1 MKELWNAVVTYAVAA
16 AFIVALFLCCAG
28 CKTQTVVV
36 PEIRELVTHDTI
48 TRVDSVYRAHY
59 IREKGDTVFV
69 TDTVLKYAFKDKVQ
83 IVNKTD
89 SVPYP
94 VEIVKEVR
102 KRNGYDRFV
111 SWGFWVLVVL
121 LLARVAWWLFKTFYL
136 RR

>member
-1 MKELWNAVVTYAVAA
+1 MRDFFYSVLTYAIGA
-16 AFIVALFLCCAG
+16 AFFLALFLCMTG

-48 TRVDSVYRAHY
+48 SKTDSVYVAHY

-69 TDTVLKYAFKDKVQ
+69 TDTVLKFKYLDKVQ
-83 IVNKTD
+83 IVQKTD
-89 SVPYP
+89 SVPYA
-94 VEIVKEVR
+94 VEVVKEVR

-111 SWGFWVLVVL
+111 SWGFWL
-121 LLARVAWWLFKTFYL
+121 LLSLIFARVAWWAFKTFYL

>member
-1 MKELWNAVVTYAVAA
+1 MKNFLTA
-16 AFIVALFLCCAG
+16 AFAYTLVGLLFLALFLSLTG
-28 CKTQTVVV
+28 CKTQTMVV
-36 PEIRELVTHDTI
+36 PEIREITTHDTI
-48 TRVDSVYRAHY
+48 VRVDSVYRAHY

-89 SVPYP
+89 SVPYA
-94 VEIVKEVR
+94 VEVVKEVH

-111 SWGFWVLVVL
+111 SWGFWVLLVL
-121 LLARVAWWLFKTFYL
+121 LLARLAWWAFKTFYL

>member
-1 MKELWNAVVTYAVAA
+1 MKNHFEAVLTYIIAA
-16 AFIVALFLCCAG
+16 ALLTALLLSMTG

-48 TRVDSVYRAHY
+48 SKTDSVYIAHY

-69 TDTVLKYAFKDKVQ
+69 TDTVFKFKYLDKVQ
-83 IVNKTD
+83 IVQKTD

-94 VEIVKEVR
+94 VEVVKEVH

-111 SWGFWVLVVL
+111 SWGFWVLVGL
-121 LLARVAWWLFKTFYL
+121 LLARVAWWAFKTFYL

>member
-1 MKELWNAVVTYAVAA
+1 MKNFLTA
-16 AFIVALFLCCAG
+16 AFAYMLAGLLFLALFLSLTG

-36 PEIRELVTHDTI
+36 PEIREITTHDTI
-48 TRVDSVYRAHY
+48 VRVDSVYRAHY

-83 IVNKTD
+83 IVNKID
-89 SVPYP
+89 SVPYA
-94 VEIVKEVR
+94 VEVVKEIH

-111 SWGFWVLVVL
+111 SWGFWVLLVL
-121 LLARVAWWLFKTFYL
+121 LLARLAWWAFKTFYL

>member
-1 MKELWNAVVTYAVAA
+1 MKNFLTA
-16 AFIVALFLCCAG
+16 AFAYMLAGLLFLALFLSLTG

-36 PEIRELVTHDTI
+36 PEIREITTHDTI
-48 TRVDSVYRAHY
+48 VRVDSVYRAHY

-83 IVNKTD
+83 IVNKID
-89 SVPYP
+89 SVPYA
-94 VEIVKEVR
+94 VEVVKEVH

-111 SWGFWVLVVL
+111 SWGFWVLLVF
-121 LLARVAWWLFKTFYL
+121 LLARLAWWAFKTFYL